1 MKLSPHHVAGF
12 AGLGATVL
20 VLVGTWAFALA
31 RPEYSHI
38 RHTIS
43 ELGES
48 GAPLASLVSFGF
60 FLPTGVLVWLA
71 IVFAYPCYAHHRS
84 TYVGL
89 CAFASLGLGY
99 VMAAFFPCDPGS
111 PLMGSWRQQVHNAFG
126 LIEYLGT
133 GAALIAFG
141 WSRTKAKSYLTG
153 LALVGSGLVVF
164 MGLVLLSTPSWDS
177 VRGLVQR
184 ITEAIIFGW
193 LTLASLS
200 LIFRCNQPNRAV
212 KWYSF

>member
-1 MKLSPHHVAGF
+1 MKFSPHHAAGF

-71 IVFAYPCYAHHRS
+71 IVLAYPCYARDRS
-84 TYVGL
+84 TYLGL

-111 PLMGSWRQQVHNAFG
+111 PLMGSWQQQVHNVFG
-126 LIEYLGT
+126 LVEYLGT

-141 WSRTKAKSYLTG
+141 WSQTKAKSYLTG
-153 LALVGSGLVVF
+153 LALVGSGVAVF
-164 MGLVLLSTPSWDS
+164 IGLVLLSTPSWVS

-200 LIFRCNQPNRAV
+200 LIFRCTQPNQAL

>member
-1 MKLSPHHVAGF
+1 MKPSPHHVAGL

-71 IVFAYPCYAHHRS
+71 IVLASPCYAHDRS

-89 CAFASLGLGY
+89 CTFASLGLGY

-111 PLMGSWRQQVHNAFG
+111 RLIGSWPQQVHNVFG
-126 LIEYLGT
+126 LVEYLGT
-133 GAALIAFG
+133 GVGLMALG
-141 WSRTKAKSYLTG
+141 WSHTKIKSYLIGVALLGSGVVVLVG
-153 LALVGSGLVVF
+153 LAL
-164 MGLVLLSTPSWDS
+164 LSTLSVAD

-184 ITEAIIFGW
+184 VTEGILYGW

-200 LIFRCNQPNRAV
+200 LIFRFAKPTPALE
-212 KWYSF
+212 